1 MKCSHPMCNR
11 GIGLVSY
18 QRSFRK
24 GLYCSPR
31 CRDNYG
37 AAQRVSRAD
46 AALFAW
52 LFAPA
57 TANAGQGL
65 VPATVRMRARYKHG
79 RARALKSPTL

>member
-46 AALFAW
+46 VADFMLNQLTDDTYLRRAPGLAW
-52 LFAPA
+52 
-57 TANAGQGL
+57 
-65 VPATVRMRARYKHG
+65 
-79 RARALKSPTL
+79 